1 VAADPIGEDNPIEDI
16 LLTGFPNPERKGCP
30 PGDVIEAL
38 GNRKIGRDDPAW
50 RHIWGC
56 SPCFREFKI
65 IRDARVARV
74 EQAERQK
81 RTRRNFAAA
90 TAAIASAFVG
100 GYFLVS
106 ETRSKQSRGVA
117 IVSVDLTEAGIKRG
131 TSDDDSKIFAQL
143 PRKLDEIHLMLP
155 RFSRLGRYVVA
166 ILESKL
172 ESTAVALGSA
182 VAKLSGGQPTLV
194 VSLDL
199 SDARPGLYFL
209 GTRLEEP
216 DSPATANY
224 YRVQIL

>member
-1 VAADPIGEDNPIEDI
+1 MAADPIGADNPIEDI

-30 PGDVIEAL
+30 PADVIDAL
-38 GNRKIGRDDPAW
+38 GNRRIGRDDPAW
-50 RHIWGC
+50 RHIWNC

-90 TAAIASAFVG
+90 AAAITSAFAG

-106 ETRSKQSRGVA
+106 ETRSKQPRGVA
-117 IVSVDLTEAGIKRG
+117 IVSVDLTDAGIKRG
-131 TSDDDSKIFAQL
+131 TSDDESKIFAQL

-199 SDARPGLYFL
+199 SDARPGSYFL
-209 GTRLEEP
+209 GTRLEKP
-216 DSPATANY
+216 DSPPVADY